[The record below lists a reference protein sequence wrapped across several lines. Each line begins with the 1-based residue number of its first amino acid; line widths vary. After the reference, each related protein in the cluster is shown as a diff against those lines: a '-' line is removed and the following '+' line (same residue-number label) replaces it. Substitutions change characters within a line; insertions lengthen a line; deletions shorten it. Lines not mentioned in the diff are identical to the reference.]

1 MAYVLYT
8 SVFILLVISTSTLFV
23 PLLPSSLLHSNP
35 PIHSNPPP
43 QTVLIFTRHHWLPH
57 LPHLPHLPFI
67 TPSSPSYQ
75 TLPTFN
81 TDISSGL
88 SSTTFDL
95 TTNLASA
102 DPRAGLDTQA
112 KTEIKKIMKA
122 QKVGFDEARKL
133 YVERRFGE
141 NGIAPDGRPRDPKF
155 VSFS

>member
-8 SVFILLVISTSTLFV
+8 SVFILLIISS
-23 PLLPSSLLHSNP
+23 
-35 PIHSNPPP
+35 I
-43 QTVLIFTRHHWLPH
+43 LIFTRHHW

-112 KTEIKKIMKA
+112 KTEIKKIMKS